1 MLKKKETGMV
11 KKRIQMLLVLLCL
24 LGVLTACGQQKTEQ
38 EGQSYQIYC
47 VSNDEAKLVS
57 YTYQTQSEDTAVLL
71 AELLTQ
77 LETVPAKFEYEAPL
91 DRGFHV
97 VNYTL
102 DNGLLTM
109 DFDENYSGRETT
121 VEILFRAAIVRTLIQ
136 IPGIEHVAFTVQGEP
151 LTDSAGIAIGMMDA
165 ETFIENAGN
174 EINAYEKVNL
184 RLYFADETGNGLVE
198 ENQRNVVYNS
208 NISMEKLVV
217 ERLIAGPQAE
227 GDYPTINPET
237 KIVSVTVKDGICYVN
252 LSEAFLSQPYN
263 VTSDVTIYSIT
274 NSLVELP
281 NVNKVQISVN
291 GETNL
296 FYREN
301 VNLATV
307 FERNLDLLSSSQTEE

>member
-237 KIVSVTVKDGICYVN
+237 KIVSVTVKDAICYVN

-301 VNLATV
+301 VNLGTV
-307 FERNLDLLSSSQTEE
+307 FERNLDVLSSSQTEE